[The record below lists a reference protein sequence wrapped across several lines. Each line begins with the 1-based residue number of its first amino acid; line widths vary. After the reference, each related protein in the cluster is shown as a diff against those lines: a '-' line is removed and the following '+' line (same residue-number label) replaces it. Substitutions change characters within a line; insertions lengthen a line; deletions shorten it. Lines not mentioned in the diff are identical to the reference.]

1 MLVRMQ
7 DEVHRYA
14 ITFHKDKRGKG
25 LTSTIYDDIKGIG
38 KKRKE
43 MLLKAFPSLDS
54 IKKASL
60 EELTQIVPLDVA
72 TKIKEKILNDK

>member
-1 MLVRMQ
+1 MQ

-25 LTSTIYDDIKGIG
+25 LTSSIFDDIKGIG

-43 MLLKAFPSLDS
+43 MLEKAFPSLDS
-54 IKKASL
+54 LKKASL
-60 EELTQIVPLDVA
+60 EELTQIVPLDIANV
-72 TKIKEKILNDK
+72 IKERLK

>member
-1 MLVRMQ
+1 
-7 DEVHRYA
+7 
-14 ITFHKDKRGKG
+14 
-25 LTSTIYDDIKGIG
+25 
-38 KKRKE
+38 